1 MGLCMKLKGYIKIR
15 ISLQYIYNRQ
25 SNEEYIHCLSTRYVQ
40 HKVQYLL
47 RMSHTMYVINTAIQI
62 LNEMLRGK
70 QIRDLTTCL
79 AERLDENDGHLYTY
93 PTRVK

>member
-1 MGLCMKLKGYIKIR
+1 
-15 ISLQYIYNRQ
+15 
-25 SNEEYIHCLSTRYVQ
+25 
-40 HKVQYLL
+40 
-47 RMSHTMYVINTAIQI
+47 
-62 LNEMLRGK
+62 MLRGK